1 MLALDVVAH
10 SLLTGSSADSLLMSV
25 TSHHHLL
32 STLLPSHPELALKHL
47 YSLEASGHTP
57 LLATY
62 TNLIRTLLA
71 PNSPPHLFSRG
82 WDLYAHT
89 RLVSHPI
96 PDVALYSEMIQACSR
111 GPHPSPERALDL
123 FIEMT
128 VDNNLPPSE
137 LAYNGVIRA
146 CAKEGSQPNY
156 FEALRLMRQMLDT
169 NVMPSKH
176 TFHAALEGAM
186 RHGDL
191 ARARWMLVKMVGMG
205 GDSTPDSNTMGLVFQ
220 TYASHRAPVSHY
232 TARRVRTPA
241 PFPPPATGDSPAEE
255 VTTPEP
261 SEPSPYPSVD
271 LPASNAPTEEQTT
284 SSTADIIE
292 LLGESSLFYPGPLPQ
307 TANELVV
314 EARNLMMQCVGAD
327 AFPSSSDTPP
337 PSHLSI
343 FPAVMPTPFLLN
355 SYLSVLGNHA
365 PFPEMV
371 EFFSTAYSKLGVH
384 KNRHAFER
392 MMEKCEVAKNREL
405 GLKVAR
411 ETFAEWKEWLTSE
424 VEEDGVKKQAERSG
438 NNISAMWSSMIRVLA
453 R

>member
-1 MLALDVVAH
+1 VLALDVVARF
-10 SLLTGSSADSLLMSV
+10 SLTGSCSDSLPMSV

-62 TNLIRTLLA
+62 TNLIHTLLA

-89 RLVSHPI
+89 RLISHPV

-128 VDNNLPPSE
+128 VDNHLPPSE

-169 NVMPSKH
+169 NVMPSRH
-176 TFHAALEGAM
+176 TFHAVLEGAM

-220 TYASHRAPVSHY
+220 TYASHRPPVSQNL
-232 TARRVRTPA
+232 ARRVRTPA
-241 PFPPPATGDSPAEE
+241 PFPPPASNDSPAEG
-255 VTTPEP
+255 VVSPEP
-261 SEPSPYPSVD
+261 SPSPSVD
-271 LPASNAPTEEQTT
+271 TPTTSNNPTTEEQTT
-284 SSTADIIE
+284 SSTTDIIE

-307 TANELVV
+307 TADELVV
-314 EARNLMMQCVGAD
+314 EARNLMMQCVGAE
-327 AFPSSSDTPP
+327 AFPSSTDAPP
-337 PSHLSI
+337 PSHLSM
-343 FPAVMPTPFLLN
+343 FPAVRPTPFLLN

-365 PFPEMV
+365 PFPETV
-371 EFFSTAYSKLGVH
+371 DFFHTAYSSLGVQ

-392 MMEKCEVAKNREL
+392 MVEKCEVAKNREL

-424 VEEDGVKKQAERSG
+424 VEEDGVKKQVERSG

>member
-1 MLALDVVAH
+1 MLTASSSE
-10 SLLTGSSADSLLMSV
+10 SLPMSV

-62 TNLIRTLLA
+62 TSVIRTLLA
-71 PNSPPHLFSRG
+71 PNSPPHLYSRG

-89 RLVSHPI
+89 RLVSHPV
-96 PDVALYSEMIQACSR
+96 PDVDLYSEMIQACSR

-137 LAYNGVIRA
+137 KAYNGVIRA

-169 NVMPSKH
+169 NVMPSRY
-176 TFHAALEGAM
+176 TFHAVLEGAM

-205 GDSTPDSNTMGLVFQ
+205 GGSTPDSSTMGLVFQ
-220 TYASHRAPVSHY
+220 TYAAHRPPVSHT
-232 TARRVRTPA
+232 TAGRVRAPA
-241 PFPPPATGDSPAEE
+241 PFPPPSTDVSPAEQVASPQSSPYTAVDSPA
-255 VTTPEP
+255 P
-261 SEPSPYPSVD
+261 S
-271 LPASNAPTEEQTT
+271 SNLSTEERTT
-284 SSTADIIE
+284 SSSSADIIE

-307 TANELVV
+307 STDELVR
-314 EARNLMMQCVGAD
+314 EARNLLMQCVGAD
-327 AFPSSSDTPP
+327 ALSSTTDAPP
-337 PSHLSI
+337 PSHLSM
-343 FPAVMPTPFLLN
+343 FPAVKPTPFLLN

-371 EFFSTAYSKLGVH
+371 DFFNTTYSRLGVQ
-384 KNRHAFER
+384 KNRHSFER
-392 MMEKCEVAKNREL
+392 VMERCEVAKNREL
-405 GLKVAR
+405 GLKMAR
-411 ETFAEWKEWLTSE
+411 ETFAEWQLWLTSE
-424 VEEDGVKKQAERSG
+424 VEEDGVKKPVERSG